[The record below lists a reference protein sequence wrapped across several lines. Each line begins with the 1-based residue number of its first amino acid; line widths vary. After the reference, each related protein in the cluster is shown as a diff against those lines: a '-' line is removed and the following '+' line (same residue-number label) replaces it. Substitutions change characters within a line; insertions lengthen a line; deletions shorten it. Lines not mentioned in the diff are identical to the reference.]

1 MTSSPSAFRLSF
13 FSIMQSSAQRSIVS
27 QKISPDCEKNNT
39 LISMYVFMLH
49 LFHCIG
55 ILSGFIRLSKKDNI
69 FYILNS
75 TTTTILTMTQTQ
87 PLLIAVKL
95 CEGSTGKKRVSRMT
109 RRGTFSW
116 KIPLPQ
122 INSFDWR
129 NSSIYLTKS
138 LTHEL

>member
-69 FYILNS
+69 FYISNS

-87 PLLIAVKL
+87 QPLLIAVKL
-95 CEGSTGKKRVSRMT
+95 FEGSTGKKRVKYPGWLAGGLS
-109 RRGTFSW
+109 
-116 KIPLPQ
+116 
-122 INSFDWR
+122 
-129 NSSIYLTKS
+129 
-138 LTHEL
+138 HERLLCPKLIHLIEEIAPFI